1 MLWHRRTLLTFTNTG
16 HLILPNIPI
25 TFRPDCYDK
34 IPISVENLPVELP
47 DKEVKTFLSNCATL
61 IGKTYYPGIKHQ
73 NKYYTTG
80 TRVYQCTKLTQHIPK
95 HIYHFERYL
104 RICYD
109 DQPKDNPN
117 NIDTNTNNPDDTP
130 VPTTELPRNTT
141 YI

>member
-25 TFRPDCYDK
+25 TFRPDYYDK
-34 IPISVENLPVELP
+34 IPTSVENLPVELP
-47 DKEVKTFLSNCATL
+47 DKEVKAFLSNCATL